1 MPISVVET
9 NDLGPEFEV
18 GPVDDPTHVRIKD
31 SGIRD
36 RAVAATLAGSI
47 LTVDVSGTVDT
58 VDLSSL
64 GTGGSSPSLVD
75 DGDGTASHGTDSFD
89 PWNGTRDVLGDV
101 DAIEGTGEFFSYYRG
116 FWRFVQDKVGTLFG
130 FDALWKGSDGSM
142 TRVLG
147 TQDTADG
154 HGAVANFIRS
164 AFASVTS
171 TNTTFLGSNGFI
183 SLIDTEN
190 VADADGAR
198 TFSQVRSDDHRVSRF
213 EQESIAGR
221 NRASIS
227 TQDLNNGTFGE
238 VFSVDDSG
246 FTLGAFFDGLEAG
259 MKRTGQSGEQG
270 VAFNESGMKVMTK
283 SGVPTQSGLTL
294 VAVNPFEPYVEW
306 SATPA
311 VLDVQLNV
319 NTTTPALELLVNGN
333 VVQQLALTPAGGGG
347 WSIA

>member
-1 MPISVVET
+1 MPISIVET

-18 GPVDDPTHVRIKD
+18 GPIDDPTHVRVKD

-36 RAVAATLAGSI
+36 RAVTATLAGSI

-101 DAIEGTGEFFSYYRG
+101 DAIEGAGEFVSGQRG
-116 FWRFVQDKVGTLFG
+116 FWKMVQDKVGTFFG

-147 TQDTADG
+147 TQDTATDT
-154 HGAVANFIRS
+154 GAVANFFRS
-164 AFASVTS
+164 AFQSQS
-171 TNTTFLGSNGFI
+171 WLSTTFRGNNGFM
-183 SLIDTEN
+183 SSIDTEFN
-190 VADADGAR
+190 ADADGAR
-198 TFSQVRSDDHRVSRF
+198 TFSQVRSDHHRVSRF

-238 VFSVDDSG
+238 AYSVDDEAYV
-246 FTLGAFFDGLEAG
+246 LGSYFDGLESG
-259 MKRTGQSGEQG
+259 IRRTGPNGEQG
-270 VAFNESGMKVMTK
+270 VSFNDAGMKVMTK
-283 SGVPTQSGLTL
+283 SGTPTQQGLTL
-294 VAVNPFEPYVEW
+294 VATDPFLPYVEW
-306 SATPA
+306 SASPV

-319 NTTTPALELLVNGN
+319 NTGTQTLDLLVNGN
-333 VVQQLALTPAGGGG
+333 VTQQIGLTHVSGYG
-347 WSIA
+347 WMIA

>member
-154 HGAVANFIRS
+154 HGAAANFIRS

-171 TNTTFLGSNGFI
+171 TYATFLGSNGFI
-183 SLIDTEN
+183 SSIDTQN

-238 VFSVDDSG
+238 AYSVDDEAYV
-246 FTLGAFFDGLEAG
+246 LGSYFDGLESG
-259 MKRTGQSGEQG
+259 IRRTGPNGEQG
-270 VAFNESGMKVMTK
+270 VSFNDAGMKVMTK
-283 SGVPTQSGLTL
+283 SGTPTQQGLTL
-294 VAVNPFEPYVEW
+294 VATDPFLPYVEW
-306 SATPA
+306 SASPV

-319 NTTTPALELLVNGN
+319 NTGTQTLDLLVNGN
-333 VVQQLALTPAGGGG
+333 VTQQIGLISVGYG
-347 WSIA
+347 WIIA